1 MRKKVR
7 DTYRVIGKEL
17 SNDQVYGKVTGAIK
31 YCSDM
36 QSVGMLHMKLKGSTV
51 AHGKITA
58 IHTEEA
64 EKMEGV
70 KAVFTYQNT
79 PDTCYDRGRVERW
92 EKAPYQE
99 RLFDQHI
106 RFMGER
112 VAAVVAV
119 SEKIAKA
126 ACEKILVEYEEYP
139 PLISVEEA
147 EKGIPFHKDGNVY
160 HVSDADRGDY
170 KNARADYTFRNET
183 HIGRMAHL
191 QMETQAGRAVYDK
204 SSKRLT
210 VWSGCQ
216 TVFGVRSTLA
226 EFLGMHYS
234 KIRVIKPPMGGS
246 FGGKQ
251 ETLIDPLIAYA
262 AVTLGADV
270 RLVYTREEQF
280 VNTIMKQS
288 LDGVVESKVNADGT
302 IQGLSVAC
310 TLDAGGYLTVSQ
322 GYADTIGSKIGNV
335 YNSRNIHFEGKAV
348 CTNTPING
356 SFRSWG
362 SGEATL
368 LLENHW
374 NMVARKLNMDPI
386 DFRLKNVLHP
396 YDIDVMHHVSV
407 EQVHFEECLNM
418 GRDAFRWDER
428 KESCRR
434 KNQNQERYRY
444 GVGVAIGSHTSSFYP
459 YRVDIATSLV
469 RLQEDG
475 SLIVNVGIHDH
486 GCGSV
491 MAMKKIAAEVMELD
505 IDAVEVNE
513 ADTLINMYDYGCYAS
528 RTVYSLGAAVKDS
541 CEHLLEKAADVAA
554 AILRCSQSFLCYE
567 NGEFYMEMEPEKRVT
582 LAEAVEY
589 SIHVIGKELYHVST
603 LNAQANPGVSGAH
616 FTQVKVDTYTGHVE
630 VEAALSIHDIGK
642 AINPDLCRGQVGS
655 GIQQGMGM
663 ALCEDIKIHP
673 TTGQTLITNFKNYEV
688 ANICDVPDYQVIFI
702 EEGEKTGPFG
712 AKSIGEVVIVPVA
725 PAIVSAVNEALG
737 TELTH
742 LPLTPPAILEA
753 LEEKDN
759 EN

>member
-1 MRKKVR
+1 MKKKMR
-7 DTYRVIGKEL
+7 DTYRVIGKDM
-17 SNDQVYGKVTGAIK
+17 SNDQAYGKVTGSIK
-31 YCSDM
+31 YCGDM
-36 QSVGMLHMKLKGSTV
+36 QSVGMLYMKLKGSTI

-58 IHTEEA
+58 IYTEEA

-79 PDTCYDRGRVERW
+79 PDTRYDRGRVERW

-99 RLFDQHI
+99 KLFDQHI
-106 RFMGER
+106 RFRGER

-119 SEKIAKA
+119 SEEIAEK
-126 ACEKILVEYEEYP
+126 ACEKILVEYEEYL
-139 PLISVEEA
+139 PLISVEDA
-147 EKGIPFHKDGNVY
+147 QKGLPLHEGGNIYPVP
-160 HVSDADRGDY
+160 DADRGDY
-170 KNARADYTFRNET
+170 RNAKGDYTFRNET

-234 KIRVIKPPMGGS
+234 KIRVIKPPIGGS

-262 AVTLGADV
+262 AVTLEADV

-288 LDGVVESKVNADGT
+288 LDGVVESKVNADGE
-302 IQGLSVAC
+302 IQGLSVSC

-322 GYADTIGSKIGNV
+322 GYADTIGTKLGMI
-335 YNSRNIHFEGKAV
+335 YNSHNIHYDAKAV
-348 CTNTPING
+348 CTNTPVNG

-362 SGEATL
+362 SGEAAL
-368 LLENHW
+368 MLENHW

-386 DFRLKNVLHP
+386 DFRMKNILHP
-396 YDIDVMHHVSV
+396 YEIDVMHNVSV
-407 EQVHFEECLNM
+407 EQVHFEECLIM
-418 GRDAFRWDER
+418 GREAFHWDAR
-428 KESCRR
+428 KEACKK
-434 KNQNQERYRY
+434 KNQSQKRYRY
-444 GVGVAIGSHTSSFYP
+444 GVGMALASHTSSFYP
-459 YRVDIATSLV
+459 YRVDIATSMA

-475 SLIVNVGIHDH
+475 SLVVHVGIHDH
-486 GCGSV
+486 GCGTV
-491 MAMKKIAAEVMELD
+491 MAMKKIAAEVMELS

-513 ADTLINMYDYGCYAS
+513 ADTLVNMYDFGCYAS
-528 RTVYSLGAAVKDS
+528 RSVYALGAAVKDS
-541 CEHLLEKAADVAA
+541 CEHLLEKAAHVAA
-554 AILRCSQSFLCYE
+554 AVLKCSQSFLCYE
-567 NGEFYMEMEPEKRVT
+567 DGVFYMEMDPQRKVT
-582 LAEAVEY
+582 LEEAVEH
-589 SIHVIGKELYHVST
+589 SIRVIGKELYHVST

-616 FTQVKVDTYTGHVE
+616 FTQVKVDTYTGQVE
-630 VEAALSIHDIGK
+630 IEAALSIHDIGK

-655 GIQQGMGM
+655 GIQQGIGI

-688 ANICDVPDYQVIFI
+688 ANAYEMPDYQVIFI

-712 AKSIGEVVIVPVA
+712 AKSIGEVVVVPVA

-742 LPLTPPAILEA
+742 LPLTPPVILEA
-753 LEEKDN
+753 LK
-759 EN
+759 